1 MVPTPY
7 RLVVP
12 CRFYEEIVKQAREEL
27 PNECCGMLAG
37 HLESGVGRVMRR
49 YPLDNAAASPVL
61 FESEPHSMLA
71 AEKMRRQEGLEFLAV
86 YHSHPTSPPIPSKT
100 DLERNYSLDIANV
113 ILSLCQ
119 NPPDVRAWW
128 LTADGYREAELEWT
142 D

>member
-12 CRFYEEIVKQAREEL
+12 CRFHEEIVKQAREEL

-37 HLESGVGRVMRR
+37 CVENGVGRITRR
-49 YPLDNAAASPVL
+49 YPLVNAAASPVL
-61 FESEPHSMLA
+61 FESEPLSMLA
-71 AEKMRRQEGLEFLAV
+71 AEKARRQEGVEFLAV

-100 DLERNYSLDIANV
+100 DLARNYCTDVANV
-113 ILSLCQ
+113 IVSLSQ
-119 NPPDVRAWW
+119 KSPDFRAWW
-128 LTADGYREAELEWT
+128 LTAEGYREAVLEWT